1 MHISCWNINGFKSK
15 GYNKDEDSR
24 FLKEIKTKDIIYL
37 LETHCAQ
44 EESLIL
50 NGLSSV
56 HLSRAKSKKTNKKSG
71 GISVFFRS
79 SLKPG
84 IQFLEHRTKEYI
96 KLKLCSTL
104 FGTYNFVRRY
114 EL

>member
-1 MHISCWNINGFKSK
+1 MSIFTKKSKLHISCWNINGFKSK
-15 GYNKDEDSR
+15 GYNKYEDSR
-24 FLKEIKTKDIIYL
+24 FLKEIKTKDIICL

-50 NGLSSV
+50 NGFSSV
-56 HLSRAKSKKTNKKSG
+56 HLLRAKSKMTNKKSG

-84 IQFLEHRTKEYI
+84 IQFFEHRTNDYI
-96 KLKLCSTL
+96 WLILCST
-104 FGTYNFVRRY
+104 FF
-114 EL
+114 